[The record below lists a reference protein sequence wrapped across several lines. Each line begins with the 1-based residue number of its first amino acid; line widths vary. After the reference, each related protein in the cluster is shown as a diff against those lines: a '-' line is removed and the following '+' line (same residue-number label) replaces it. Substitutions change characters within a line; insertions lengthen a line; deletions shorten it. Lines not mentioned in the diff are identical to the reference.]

1 MTKIIQSL
9 NVSHE
14 RVESFIIG
22 YTNPITRSCTGNI
35 LLLYYFFLSQLFE
48 IIYREEMLQSVIN
61 SVTRNILSI
70 FLTANLAIIL
80 IYLFSI
86 IGYAIFNDD
95 FMVETHPKTL
105 VSTQCKQRNNY
116 AYMHVLQEWIHFS
129 ACIVH
134 VHVHNALY
142 LHVYCCVG
150 IVQQNCLYNYV
161 QLSTLSA
168 VNIQQLKF
176 YYHCFS

>member
-1 MTKIIQSL
+1 MKEFNHSSLAIQTL
-9 NVSHE
+9 FHVP
-14 RVESFIIG
+14 VQVIF
-22 YTNPITRSCTGNI
+22 
-35 LLLYYFFLSQLFE
+35 YFYCFLSQLFE

-105 VSTQCKQRNNY
+105 VSTQCKQKNNY
-116 AYMHVLQEWIHFS
+116 ETYMYMYCKSGFIL
-129 ACIVH
+129 VH
-134 VHVHNALY
+134 ALY
-142 LHVYCCVG
+142 MYMYIMLYTYMYYMYTVVLEFRLCNKIVYIIMYMYSC
-150 IVQQNCLYNYV
+150 
-161 QLSTLSA
+161 QLSTFSA